1 MTTAV
6 SAEDRVQ
13 ELEVALAVAQTQLR
27 STTRALEVEQAR
39 STRLQ
44 TDLDDSEARW
54 AIVSLFLAQ
63 KGCYDRKLA
72 EPETHAIERVGWA
85 AAADA
90 RRRLADM
97 LDEHDRKTVK
107 ETDSE

>member
-1 MTTAV
+1 MTTAL
-6 SAEDRVQ
+6 SAEARLQ
-13 ELEVALAVAQTQLR
+13 ELEVALAVSRTQLR
-27 STTRALEVEQAR
+27 SATRALEVEQAR
-39 STRLQ
+39 AARLQ
-44 TDLDDSEARW
+44 DDLDDSEAKW
-54 AIVSLFLAQ
+54 AVVAVFLAQ

-97 LDEHDRKTVK
+97 LDEHERKSVK
-107 ETDSE
+107 ETDGE

>member
-1 MTTAV
+1 M
-6 SAEDRVQ
+6 
-13 ELEVALAVAQTQLR
+13 
-27 STTRALEVEQAR
+27 EQAR
-39 STRLQ
+39 AARLQ
-44 TDLDDSEARW
+44 TDIDDSEARW

-97 LDEHDRKTVK
+97 LDEHDRRIMK